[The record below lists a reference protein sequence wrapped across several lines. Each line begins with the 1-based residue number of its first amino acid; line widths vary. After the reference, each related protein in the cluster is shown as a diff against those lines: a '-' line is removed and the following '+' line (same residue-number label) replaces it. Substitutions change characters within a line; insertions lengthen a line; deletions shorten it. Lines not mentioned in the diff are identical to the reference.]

1 MLNSIVYYILHIMSK
16 FGEIIKQRRLELGGR
31 ENSLRRVAEEVSL
44 EPSYL
49 SKIER
54 GLAAPPGEEAIQ
66 RIAKRLGLDPDI
78 ALAAAGKISSD
89 LHQAITERPEIFG
102 SFLRSVMEQPD
113 AELLK
118 IIERMK
124 QLEEENEKF
133 VDQLDTDS
141 RPKKS

>member
-1 MLNSIVYYILHIMSK
+1 MSE
-16 FGEIIKQRRLELGGR
+16 FGTIIKQRRLQLGGK
-31 ENSLRRVAEEVSL
+31 ENSLRRVAEDVSL

-54 GLAAPPGEEAIQ
+54 GLTAPPGEEAIQ
-66 RIAKRLGLDPDI
+66 RIAKRLGLDADI

-89 LHQAITERPEIFG
+89 LHHAITERPQIFG
-102 SFLRSVMEQPD
+102 FLLRSIMEQPD
-113 AELLK
+113 AELLG

-124 QLEEENEKF
+124 QFETENEKF

-141 RPKKS
+141 QPKKLGDDT